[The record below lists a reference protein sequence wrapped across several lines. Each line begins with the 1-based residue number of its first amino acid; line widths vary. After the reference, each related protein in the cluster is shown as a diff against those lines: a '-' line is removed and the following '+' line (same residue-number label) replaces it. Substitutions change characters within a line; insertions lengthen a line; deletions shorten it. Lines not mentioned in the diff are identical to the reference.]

1 MIFRK
6 KTAVDSLAPDLVAR
20 ILETLDALVVVL
32 DPEGRILLFNRKCQD
47 LTGHKESDVKGR
59 LMWDLLVPERV
70 RPDARQYFA
79 ELTSGHF
86 SAAHV
91 IPWLTRDGRER
102 AISWMSSTI
111 PDRKGKLA
119 WVIATGLDTTE
130 RHGQRDELQRMIS
143 IASYDPAPALVLDRQ
158 GHVVYC
164 NPATQNV
171 LGKGRLAG
179 EIWKKVCPGL
189 NDPAFDRFL
198 RSTSPQNYTGEAK
211 LGARTY
217 VFEHV
222 SVPDQGM
229 VLVYGIDATEL
240 RAAQA
245 KIAEAEGA
253 FKEFAESAAI
263 GFYLTDAKGVFLACN
278 QAFERQFG
286 YRHSELT
293 GKNISKLKLFPRRMV
308 SLLQSNAGKFS
319 SGKGLG
325 FEEFE
330 MLRKDGKHVTVAIAT
345 TPVKRAGKVEL
356 MNVVA
361 DAGDRKQPEKELA
374 RLREQLKE
382 TDAELKERIELTK
395 QLLDKQAK
403 PAAPAL
409 TARVAQGI
417 RMLTGVV
424 RNSAYSLELLAGAG
438 SETLAHKQ
446 LSTIGAALG
455 QLDRIGE
462 SEPQPAAEPT
472 PAPSESAL
480 ATPEPA
486 AAEPAPESA
495 AEAETGEA
503 PSAAPGIEES
513 GTMVRPMTP
522 PAASDA
528 AEPDATQGSCPEDER
543 PGLAEPA
550 AGLTHP
556 ESEPAVVEPTPKE
569 IEEEDNLSERGL

>member
-6 KTAVDSLAPDLVAR
+6 KTAVDSLAPELVAR
-20 ILETLDALVVVL
+20 VLETLDALVVVL

-47 LTGHKESDVKGR
+47 LTGYKESDVKGR

-70 RPDARQYFA
+70 RPDARKYFT

-102 AISWMSSTI
+102 AVSWMSSTV

-119 WVIATGLDTTE
+119 WVITTGIDTTE
-130 RHGQRDELQRMIS
+130 HHGQRDELQRMVS

-164 NPATQNV
+164 NPATQNA

-189 NDPAFDRFL
+189 SDPAYDRFL
-198 RSTSPQNYTGEAK
+198 RSTSPQNYTSEAK
-211 LGARTY
+211 LGNRTC

-229 VLVYGIDATEL
+229 VLVYGFDATEL

-253 FKEFAESAAI
+253 FKEFAESAAV

-308 SLLQSNAGKFS
+308 SVLQGNAGKFT

-361 DAGDRKQPEKELA
+361 DAGDRKRLEKELA
-374 RLREQLKE
+374 RCQEQLKE
-382 TDAELKERIELTK
+382 ADAELKERIELTSE
-395 QLLDKQAK
+395 LLDKQARS
-403 PAAPAL
+403 ASAL
-409 TARVAQGI
+409 TPRVAQRI
-417 RMLTGVV
+417 RSLTGII

-438 SETLAHKQ
+438 SETLAQKQ
-446 LSTIGAALG
+446 LETISGTLE
-455 QLDRIGE
+455 QLERIGE
-462 SEPQPAAEPT
+462 GEPPAPETAPAVPEPMPVEPETEPAPAEAAEPQPSPPEAAEPES
-472 PAPSESAL
+472 PVEPLPQPPLPDAEAPAL
-480 ATPEPA
+480 AHESVPAAETPEPA
-486 AAEPAPESA
+486 ESA
-495 AEAETGEA
+495 GQT
-503 PSAAPGIEES
+503 
-513 GTMVRPMTP
+513 TD
-522 PAASDA
+522 AAS
-528 AEPDATQGSCPEDER
+528 
-543 PGLAEPA
+543 EPA
-550 AGLTHP
+550 AVESPPAETREEVDRDEGGL
-556 ESEPAVVEPTPKE
+556 
-569 IEEEDNLSERGL
+569 